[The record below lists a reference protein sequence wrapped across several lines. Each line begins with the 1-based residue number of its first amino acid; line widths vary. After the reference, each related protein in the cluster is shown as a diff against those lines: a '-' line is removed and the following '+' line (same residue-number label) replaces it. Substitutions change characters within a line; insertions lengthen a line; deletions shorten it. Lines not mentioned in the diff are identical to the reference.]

1 VSGSERTRDAAL
13 PLSGVRVVDLTS
25 VIMGPY
31 ATQILADLG
40 ADVITVEEPGGSLN
54 RVMSP
59 GPHPQLSGIALNL
72 LRNKRNVILNLKQPA
87 GRAALTRLIGT
98 ADVFVTNLRPAALD
112 RLDLGYPRMSS
123 VRPDIVYCQAQGWP
137 SDSPQAN
144 DPAYDDIIQAATG
157 LPDAALRAQGTAQ
170 FAPTILADKVCGL
183 TIAYAIMAALLHRG
197 NTGEGQRVEVPMV
210 DAMSSFMLVEHG
222 AGAVGVPS
230 QSAAGYERILN
241 PRRRPQ
247 RSLDGWISVLPY
259 SRQNYEDFFREGN
272 RDDLV
277 GDERIRSARSRVR
290 HAPTLYRDVA
300 DIVAT
305 NTTAHWL
312 AFCARAGIPA
322 TAVATLDELVAALPR
337 DTHPVAGEYHV
348 TPQPVRFS
356 AHSGATVRR
365 AAALPGEHTREV
377 LDEVELDA
385 ADIDTVLAEAALPAR
400 DKPVRP
406 AQKEIS

>member
-1 VSGSERTRDAAL
+1 MSL

-40 ADVITVEEPGGSLN
+40 ADVITIEEPGGSLN

-72 LRNKRNVILNLKQPA
+72 LRNKRNVVLNLKQPA
-87 GRAALTRLIGT
+87 GHAALTRLIET

-112 RLDLGYPRMSS
+112 RLDLGYSGVSS
-123 VRPDIVYCQAQGWP
+123 VRSDIVYCQAQGWP

-157 LPDAALRAQGTAQ
+157 LPDASLRALGTAQ

-183 TIAYAIMAALLHRG
+183 TIAYAIMAALLHRTR
-197 NTGEGQRVEVPMV
+197 TGEGQHVEVPMV

-222 AGAVGVPS
+222 AGAIGCPP
-230 QSAAGYERILN
+230 QSSAGYQRILN
-241 PRRRPQ
+241 SERRPQ

-259 SRQNYEDFFREGN
+259 SRQNYEDLFREGR

-277 GDERIRSARSRVR
+277 SDERIRSARSRVR
-290 HAPTLYRDVA
+290 HSHTLYRDVA
-300 DIVAT
+300 EIVAT
-305 NTTAHWL
+305 NTTSYWL
-312 AFCARAGIPA
+312 AFCARVGIPA
-322 TAVATLDELVAALPR
+322 TAVPTLDELVAALPQ
-337 DTHPVAGEYHV
+337 DTHPVAGQYRV

-365 AAALPGEHTREV
+365 PAALSGEHTREV
-377 LDEVELDA
+377 LNDLELDA
-385 ADIDTVLAEAALPAR
+385 GTIDTVVAEAAQPGRSKAVKPAR
-400 DKPVRP
+400 
-406 AQKEIS
+406 KEST